1 MLRLVCDGAG
11 GQAAGVRWCEGGMC
25 GCLVL
30 VWAWL
35 WLRLACI
42 DVRAPR
48 QCCVCVVLGRV
59 CVVEVDVVVAARRGA
74 VRRGGG
80 RVGGRSGKLSW
91 VLRRIVPWDVPSQVR
106 FKVILK
112 RRRTGKKI
120 LYYIILNVEL
130 WD

>member
-1 MLRLVCDGAG
+1 
-11 GQAAGVRWCEGGMC
+11 MC
-25 GCLVL
+25 GRRESAAFVL
-30 VWAWL
+30 CW
-35 WLRLACI
+35 
-42 DVRAPR
+42 
-48 QCCVCVVLGRV
+48 RV
-59 CVVEVDVVVAARRGA
+59 CVVEVEVVVAARRGA

-120 LYYIILNVEL
+120 LYYIIFNVEL